1 MTIPLIILAFFS
13 VVGGW
18 AALPEHNFA
27 FFVHYLS
34 MGQEYE
40 REAINWGMAGISVI
54 AGLLGIGL
62 AYLIYL
68 KKAISAESI
77 VARFPWAYKVLQN
90 KYYVDELYLWIIN
103 NIMGGLAAV
112 LYWFDIYVV
121 DGIINGI
128 AFITRGSAKTLRR
141 TSTGQL
147 QTYAMV
153 FFFAVVI
160 IFMVFAF
167 GEGQLTSLN
176 PLATLGGV
184 K

>member
-1 MTIPLIILAFFS
+1 
-13 VVGGW
+13 
-18 AALPEHNFA
+18 
-27 FFVHYLS
+27 
-34 MGQEYE
+34 
-40 REAINWGMAGISVI
+40 
-54 AGLLGIGL
+54 
-62 AYLIYL
+62 
-68 KKAISAESI
+68 
-77 VARFPWAYKVLQN
+77 
-90 KYYVDELYLWIIN
+90 
-103 NIMGGLAAV
+103 MGGLANV

-153 FFFAVVI
+153 FFFAVVV